1 MVGNLMLIPLDW
13 TPVETFAPMKPFM
26 CTCFGR
32 LNTSEKSETIPYC
45 TVLVIDPPLPGF
57 GPAI

>member
-1 MVGNLMLIPLDW
+1 MLIPLDW